1 MKRRKL
7 FASAAVLAS
16 PSTLLAADR
25 VSDLAAEIEK
35 AIRNGS
41 GVVRLPAGR
50 FETTGIKLESTIRI
64 EGIPGQTF
72 LETKNGQPIFLIVNA
87 QDVSLFGLSFDGHKK
102 TMTDQLPALVVGWKS
117 ENLTIDQCAFAN
129 SANIG
134 VRIEHCSGQ
143 VSRCSFSKIADIG
156 LYSVNNTA
164 MRITENTID
173 NIGNNGIQLM
183 QNDDGLEGGT
193 LVNGNIISNIRAD
206 GGGSGQN
213 GNGIGIF
220 SSANVVVSNNRVSHT
235 AYSSIRCNSGKN
247 VQILGNNVSQADET
261 AIYVEF
267 AFLGAVVANNIIDG
281 AAFGIS
287 ITNFDVGGR
296 MAVCTGNVIRNLFVG
311 HTQGVTNGGGIHAEA
326 DTLVANNIIEGAIL
340 AAINLG
346 WSDKC
351 RNLTAQGN
359 VIRNCARG
367 ISFSMTEGAKHVLIA
382 GNMIE
387 GATEFAIVG
396 VLGDSIKTGDFM
408 KGQEKV
414 PAHVNMYGN
423 VVTG

>member
-7 FASAAVLAS
+7 FTSAAVLAS
-16 PSTLLAADR
+16 PTGLIAADR
-25 VSDLAAEIEK
+25 VGDLAAEIDK
-35 AIRNGS
+35 AMRLGT

-50 FETTGIKLESTIRI
+50 FETTGIKIEASIRI
-64 EGIPGQTF
+64 EGIPGHTF
-72 LETKNGQPIFLIVNA
+72 LETKNGEPIFSISNSN
-87 QDVSLFGLSFDGHKK
+87 DVSLFGLNFDGHNKLR
-102 TMTDQLPALVVGWKS
+102 TDQLPTLVLAS
-117 ENLTIDQCAFAN
+117 QSQRLLIDRCSFTN
-129 SANIG
+129 SASMGLKVN
-134 VRIEHCSGQ
+134 RCTGQ
-143 VSRCSFSKIADIG
+143 ISNCYFSKIAYIA
-156 LYSVNNTA
+156 LYSANSTS

-173 NIGNNGIQLM
+173 DIGNNGIQLIE
-183 QNDDGLEGGT
+183 DEEGVEGGT

-206 GGGSGQN
+206 QGGSGEN

-220 SSANVVVSNNRVSHT
+220 RSANVIVSNNRVSNT

-247 VQILGNNVSQADET
+247 VQIMGNNVSHSKET

-296 MAVCTGNVIRNLFVG
+296 MAVCTGNIIRNLFVG
-311 HTQGVTNGGGIHAEA
+311 HSQGVTNGGGIHAEA

-346 WSDKC
+346 WFDKC

-367 ISFSMTEGAKHVLIA
+367 ISFSMAEGSKHVLIA

-387 GATEFAIVG
+387 GATEAAIVG
-396 VLGDSIKTGDFM
+396 VLGDTIKTGDFL
-408 KGQEKV
+408 KSTEKV

-423 VVTG
+423 VVTD